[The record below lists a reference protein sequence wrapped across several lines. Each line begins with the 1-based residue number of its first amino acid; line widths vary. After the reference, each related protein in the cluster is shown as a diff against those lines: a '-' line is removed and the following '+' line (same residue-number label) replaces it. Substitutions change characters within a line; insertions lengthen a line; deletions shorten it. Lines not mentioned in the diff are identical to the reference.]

1 MVAIAKCLNHNQRA
15 FAKHNAAALSR
26 MQQRKKYGPL
36 LDSRCG
42 AGAIIFSG
50 ETMFELKPIVRH
62 LLFTFGGISAIAT
75 AVPASAQPVEEKER
89 VVITGT
95 RILKRDFETSSP
107 VVTISAEELR
117 ANQDITLETFLN
129 TLPQANPAGTTTSN
143 NPGNNGQANIDLR
156 GLGANR
162 NLVLIDGRR
171 PMVSASDQTVDLNT
185 IPLSMIESIEVIS
198 GGAAAVYG
206 ADAVAGVVNIRLKP
220 RFEGVELNAGYSDS
234 EKKDALERSFS
245 ALIGGNFA
253 DRRGNAAMAFDYSD
267 REGLIKGQRD
277 FAKVATATT
286 SFFPEGTYRPTSN
299 NAPSQAAIDAL
310 FGQASYGGAAP
321 GSVPRTLPV
330 GFNLD
335 GTLFSVG
342 IFNSPIDVRNWR
354 YPVDDS
360 VNTSLFPDVYSYN
373 FDAVNILVLP
383 LERRSMMTK
392 FDYKFANDVEAF
404 ARFSNTRYSA
414 TQALAPTP
422 VPTVSVAAPGT
433 ATPTQA
439 TSSLVEPG
447 RNSAN
452 QLVVPVTNPFI
463 PADLQSLLASR
474 TGDNPALVG
483 SGATEPF
490 FMRWRTL
497 PIGLRTQD
505 FENIV
510 NQYLGGAKGPLIGSW
525 TWEAYASEGRTK
537 ISTVQGGN
545 VNTQRLQQALEAADG
560 GQSLCAGGVNPFGR
574 NPLSAECI
582 EFLEVKT
589 ATTEEFLQQIVQA
602 YATGDV
608 AQLPAGPMTAV
619 VGAEGR
625 RFEYSFDPGAASGPI
640 SGFNVQDPAG
650 GTNSFK
656 DFFAELAVP
665 VVRNAPMAKE
675 LDVSLAYRNSSS
687 KFKDEVSGLESP
699 KRSSDAWA
707 INFNWVPTD
716 AWRGRASI
724 QRSVRAPNFGELFA
738 GGGSAPQIFDPCSA
752 TSNARTTG
760 ANAAQLLT
768 LCQNAG
774 LLGAG
779 GWLGDN
785 FVQTPGAQASIV
797 FAGNRELT
805 PETGDSITLGAV
817 WSPNFAGVLSGLRA
831 SIDYY
836 RIKVK
841 NAIVFSDTNEF
852 IADCYNFYGNNAAY
866 DPNYANCAGIARV
879 GDILFLD
886 NVADPDGLF
895 QSTNGGKIQT
905 SGIDVQVNWGARVGP
920 GRLDTTLNV
929 NRLLEY
935 KLQTQ
940 PYLPD
945 NDFVGTIPYFGAGFG
960 QAFPKWKASL
970 LGRYKV
976 AQFGFDARVR
986 FIDKMQNRM
995 EIIFPGEKFTGVPS
1009 TYYWDFGATWDVT
1022 KYATVRVGV
1031 NNAFDQKPRVYQPNV
1046 QSGTDPSTY
1055 DVIGRRFF
1063 IQAQMRFQ

>member
-1 MVAIAKCLNHNQRA
+1 
-15 FAKHNAAALSR
+15 
-26 MQQRKKYGPL
+26 MQQGMRYGAP
-36 LDSRCG
+36 LDSRCD
-42 AGAIIFSG
+42 AGATIFWGKSV
-50 ETMFELKPIVRH
+50 FQLKPIVRNI
-62 LLFTFGGISAIAT
+62 LFAFGGVGAIST
-75 AVPASAQPVEEKER
+75 AVPVAAQPVEEKER

-95 RILKRDFETSSP
+95 RIIKRDFETSSP
-107 VVTISAEELR
+107 VVTVSAEEIR

-143 NPGNNGQANIDLR
+143 NPGNGGQANIDLR

-206 ADAVAGVVNIRLKP
+206 ADAVAGVVNIRLKR

-234 EKKDALERSFS
+234 EKKDAFERTVS

-253 DRRGNAAMAFDYSD
+253 DRRGNAVLAFDYSD
-267 REGLIKGQRD
+267 REGLIKRQRD

-286 SFFPEGTYRPTSN
+286 SFFPEGTYRPGP
-299 NAPSQAAIDAL
+299 NAPSQAAVDAL
-310 FGQASYGGAAP
+310 FGQPSYGGAPP

-342 IFNSPIDVRNWR
+342 IFNSPRDVRNWR

-392 FDYKFANDVEAF
+392 FDYKFANDIEVF
-404 ARFSNTRYSA
+404 GRFSNTRYSA

-422 VPTVSVAAPGT
+422 VPTVSVANT
-433 ATPTQA
+433 ATATATQA
-439 TSSLVEPG
+439 ASPLVSPAINPNTG
-447 RNSAN
+447 SPYNSGN

-463 PADLQSLLASR
+463 PADLAGLLASR
-474 TGDNPALVG
+474 TGDNPALLG

-497 PIGLRTQD
+497 QLGLRTQD
-505 FENIV
+505 FDNIV
-510 NQYLGGAKGPLIGSW
+510 NQYLGGVKGPLVGKTW

-537 ISTVQGGN
+537 ISTVQSGN
-545 VNTQRLQQALEAADG
+545 VNTQRLQQALEAPDG
-560 GQSLCAGGVNPFGR
+560 GASLCAGGINPFGR
-574 NPLSAECI
+574 NPLSQQCI
-582 EFLEVKT
+582 EFLQVKT
-589 ATTEEFLQQIVQA
+589 ATSEQFVQQIVQA
-602 YATGDV
+602 FATGDI
-608 AQLPAGPMTAV
+608 ADLPAGPLTAV
-619 VGAEGR
+619 IGAESR
-625 RFEYSFDPGAASGPI
+625 RFQYSFDPGAAAGPI

-656 DFFAELAVP
+656 DLFAELAVP
-665 VVRNAPMAKE
+665 LMRNAPMAKD
-675 LDVSLAYRNSSS
+675 LDVTFAYRNSAS
-687 KFKDEVSGLESP
+687 KFQDEITGASSP
-699 KRSSDAWA
+699 RRSSDAWA
-707 INFNWVPTD
+707 INLNWVPAD
-716 AWRGRASI
+716 AWRGRASV

-738 GGGSAPQIFDPCSA
+738 GGGSAPQIFDPCSV
-752 TSNARTTG
+752 TSNARTSG
-760 ANAAQLLT
+760 PNAVQLRA
-768 LCQNAG
+768 LCRDAG
-774 LLGAG
+774 QIGGLGAAV
-779 GWLGDN
+779 DQ
-785 FVQTPGAQASIV
+785 FVQTPGTQASIT
-797 FAGNRELT
+797 FSGNRELK
-805 PETGDSITLGAV
+805 PETGDSVTLGAV
-817 WSPNFAGVLSGLRA
+817 WSPNFTGALAGLRA

-836 RIKVK
+836 RIKLK
-841 NAIVFSDTNEF
+841 NAIVFTDTNEL
-852 IADCYNFYGNNAAY
+852 IADCYNFYGNNRAY
-866 DPNYANCAGIARV
+866 SPAYSNCAGIFRL

-886 NVADPDGLF
+886 NLADPDRKF
-895 QSTNGGKIQT
+895 QSSNNGKIQT
-905 SGIDVQVNWGARVGP
+905 SGIDVQLNWGAKLGP
-920 GRLDTTLNV
+920 GRLDTTLNI

-940 PYLPD
+940 PYLPF
-945 NDFVGTIPYFGAGFG
+945 NDFAGTIPYFGAGFG

-970 LGRYKV
+970 LGRYKL

-986 FIDKMQNRM
+986 YIGSMKNRM
-995 EIIFPGEKFTGVPS
+995 GVIFPGETFSGVPS
-1009 TYYWDFGATWDVT
+1009 TFYWDFGASWEAT
-1022 KYATVRVGV
+1022 KFATLRVGV
-1031 NNAFDQKPRVYQPNV
+1031 NNAFDQKPRTYQPNV

-1063 IQAQMRFQ
+1063 VQAQMRFQ